1 MKKNIKLK
9 IRRANRTDLLFT
21 LKLHNENV
29 QDKNFFSKKKIKFKD
44 HKIWFNEKIKEKR
57 LFICSLNNRVGY
69 IRYDIIDKKY
79 LSVSIAIKKK
89 LKRKGFGRY
98 MLLNTLKRKNISTF
112 NVVAVVKRNNTASK
126 NFFLNAGFK
135 FYKKNTYVIKSSS

>member
-1 MKKNIKLK
+1 
-9 IRRANRTDLLFT
+9 
-21 LKLHNENV
+21 
-29 QDKNFFSKKKIKFKD
+29 
-44 HKIWFNEKIKEKR
+44 
-57 LFICSLNNRVGY
+57 
-69 IRYDIIDKKY
+69 
-79 LSVSIAIKKK
+79 
-89 LKRKGFGRY
+89 